1 MSNNALLDRFL
12 AISSWQAALAIILF
26 IGIQIGLWFTFKRF
40 KLKFIYRVLIGLVI
54 GLAFGIV
61 IQGIN
66 KFPEFGLVDKFK
78 PAIKVNGELTR
89 EENPSYIKWAEQ
101 TNIWVSLAKNIFING
116 ILLLTAPVVF
126 IAIFRVVSRPG
137 NKNVGRISLKGIAL
151 LLLNTAFAFA
161 VTFWIGYALK
171 IGAGSNLSLDNVAD
185 KKLPKETQPLP
196 VIIWEYL
203 PSNVITPWAGTM
215 VISLIVMAALFGHSV
230 KLLSKKKPEQMQK
243 IRNFMDGAWTI
254 VSSILTTFMKIMPL
268 AVMSM
273 IASSVIAK
281 PIGALAT
288 IGKVLGVGYLG
299 LTISLV
305 FLTLLLLINR
315 VNVVAWWRHCA
326 KILIQGF
333 ATQSSNATLPMSMKT
348 LKEDVKLDDSV
359 VSTVTPLSTTMG
371 LMGCAGV
378 QSGVI
383 TSLLWTGTA
392 GLSIHSQGLAVFFIL
407 ALLITLVASLGISGI
422 PGTATVLTSG
432 VLSGLGLGAWF
443 GPVYAIVGSLDGLFD
458 MGRTGVNVTS
468 GAVVATLVA
477 KNEGLIGADSNIL
490 SAKLIAKQEIIR
502 QKQIDKEA
510 KRELKMQEKLAK
522 INAKKEKSN
531 NKQDNA

>member
-1 MSNNALLDRFL
+1 MSNNVLLDRFL
-12 AISSWQAALAIILF
+12 AISSWQAALAVILF
-26 IGIQIGLWFTFKRF
+26 LAIQIGLWFTFKRF
-40 KLKFIYRVLIGLVI
+40 KLKFIYRVLIGLAI

-61 IQGIN
+61 VQGIN
-66 KFPEFGLVDKFK
+66 KFPEFGLVDQFK
-78 PAIKVNGELTR
+78 PAIKHGGELVK
-89 EENPSYIKWAEQ
+89 EPNPGYQKWAEQ

-137 NKNVGRISLKGIAL
+137 NKNVGRISLKGVAL
-151 LLLNTAFAFA
+151 LLLNTAFAFI
-161 VTFWIGYALK
+161 VTFWIGYAIK
-171 IGAGSNLSLDNVAD
+171 IGEGSNLSLENVAD

-203 PSNVITPWAGTM
+203 PSNIISPWAGTM
-215 VISLIVMAALFGHSV
+215 VISLIVIAALFGHSV
-230 KLLSKKKPEQMQK
+230 KILLKKKPEQMQK

-315 VNVVAWWRHCA
+315 VNVIAWWRHCA

-333 ATQSSNATLPMSMKT
+333 ATQSSNATLPMSMET

-383 TSLLWTGTA
+383 TSLLWTGTNDTA
-392 GLSIHSQGLAVFFIL
+392 IHSQGLVVFFIL

-477 KNEGLIGADSNIL
+477 KNEGLINSESNIL
-490 SAKLIAKQEIIR
+490 SAKLLAKQELIR
-502 QKQIDKEA
+502 QKQIEKEA
-510 KRELKMQEKLAK
+510 KQELKKQEKLNK
-522 INAKKEKSN
+522 LKSKMEELKPKE
-531 NKQDNA
+531 

>member
-1 MSNNALLDRFL
+1 
-12 AISSWQAALAIILF
+12 
-26 IGIQIGLWFTFKRF
+26 
-40 KLKFIYRVLIGLVI
+40 
-54 GLAFGIV
+54 
-61 IQGIN
+61 
-66 KFPEFGLVDKFK
+66 
-78 PAIKVNGELTR
+78 
-89 EENPSYIKWAEQ
+89 
-101 TNIWVSLAKNIFING
+101 
-116 ILLLTAPVVF
+116 
-126 IAIFRVVSRPG
+126 
-137 NKNVGRISLKGIAL
+137 
-151 LLLNTAFAFA
+151 
-161 VTFWIGYALK
+161 
-171 IGAGSNLSLDNVAD
+171 
-185 KKLPKETQPLP
+185 
-196 VIIWEYL
+196 
-203 PSNVITPWAGTM
+203 
-215 VISLIVMAALFGHSV
+215 
-230 KLLSKKKPEQMQK
+230 MQK

-531 NKQDNA
+531 NKQETS

>member
-1 MSNNALLDRFL
+1 
-12 AISSWQAALAIILF
+12 
-26 IGIQIGLWFTFKRF
+26 
-40 KLKFIYRVLIGLVI
+40 
-54 GLAFGIV
+54 
-61 IQGIN
+61 
-66 KFPEFGLVDKFK
+66 
-78 PAIKVNGELTR
+78 
-89 EENPSYIKWAEQ
+89 
-101 TNIWVSLAKNIFING
+101 
-116 ILLLTAPVVF
+116 
-126 IAIFRVVSRPG
+126 
-137 NKNVGRISLKGIAL
+137 
-151 LLLNTAFAFA
+151 
-161 VTFWIGYALK
+161 
-171 IGAGSNLSLDNVAD
+171 
-185 KKLPKETQPLP
+185 
-196 VIIWEYL
+196 
-203 PSNVITPWAGTM
+203 
-215 VISLIVMAALFGHSV
+215 
-230 KLLSKKKPEQMQK
+230 
-243 IRNFMDGAWTI
+243 
-254 VSSILTTFMKIMPL
+254 
-268 AVMSM
+268 MSM

-490 SAKLIAKQEIIR
+490 SAKLIARQEIIR
-502 QKQIDKEA
+502 QKQIDKEV
-510 KRELKMQEKLAK
+510 KRELKMQEKLSK
-522 INAKKEKSN
+522 N
-531 NKQDNA
+531 

>member
-1 MSNNALLDRFL
+1 MDL
-12 AISSWQAALAIILF
+12 A
-26 IGIQIGLWFTFKRF
+26 
-40 KLKFIYRVLIGLVI
+40 I

-137 NKNVGRISLKGIAL
+137 NKNVGRISFKGIAL

-268 AVMSM
+268 SCYVYDSF
-273 IASSVIAK
+273 ICDSKTYWCFSDNWKGIRCR
-281 PIGALAT
+281 IFRTNNFISIFNT
-288 IGKVLGVGYLG
+288 IIINQPSKCSG
-299 LTISLV
+299 L
-305 FLTLLLLINR
+305 
-315 VNVVAWWRHCA
+315 
-326 KILIQGF
+326 
-333 ATQSSNATLPMSMKT
+333 MKT
-348 LKEDVKLDDSV
+348 LRKNFNSRFCN
-359 VSTVTPLSTTMG
+359 P
-371 LMGCAGV
+371 
-378 QSGVI
+378 VI
-383 TSLLWTGTA
+383 KCN
-392 GLSIHSQGLAVFFIL
+392 
-407 ALLITLVASLGISGI
+407 ITN
-422 PGTATVLTSG
+422 
-432 VLSGLGLGAWF
+432 
-443 GPVYAIVGSLDGLFD
+443 VYENF
-458 MGRTGVNVTS
+458 
-468 GAVVATLVA
+468 
-477 KNEGLIGADSNIL
+477 
-490 SAKLIAKQEIIR
+490 
-502 QKQIDKEA
+502 
-510 KRELKMQEKLAK
+510 KRRCKTWW
-522 INAKKEKSN
+522 
-531 NKQDNA
+531 